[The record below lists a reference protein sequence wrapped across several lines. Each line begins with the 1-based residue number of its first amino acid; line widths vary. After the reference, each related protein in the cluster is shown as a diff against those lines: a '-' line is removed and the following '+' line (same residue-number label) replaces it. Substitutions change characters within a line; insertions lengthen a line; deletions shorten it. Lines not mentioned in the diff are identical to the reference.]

1 VVSCTAAPL
10 PPLHRVP
17 ACLPACLLVR
27 LAIWAASK
35 LHHWGHCVSSAGCC
49 CCFTHPFLTCHPLPF
64 SLLPGPCPPAARVRY
79 DGEQRCSRL
88 KAAFEDSQLK
98 CLVLDAYWWSREAKE
113 ACPACACLP
122 ADVAA
127 SWETRQEWA
136 TPAAGAARG
145 AWGGSTTLPPGMQ
158 ARAVQHYAHLLEQ
171 ARWGCT
177 PIPAAAAGATPRR
190 LATQ

>member
-1 VVSCTAAPL
+1 
-10 PPLHRVP
+10 
-17 ACLPACLLVR
+17 LPAPWSL
-27 LAIWAASK
+27 
-35 LHHWGHCVSSAGCC
+35 
-49 CCFTHPFLTCHPLPF
+49 PL
-64 SLLPGPCPPAARVRY
+64 AARARY

-113 ACPACACLP
+113 SCPACACLP

-136 TPAAGAARG
+136 AGAAGG
-145 AWGGSTTLPPGMQ
+145 ARGGSAALPPGMH

-177 PIPAAAAGATPRR
+177 PTPAAGAGAAPSR